1 LVWATPSASD
11 NRRKKNM
18 SQNSSSTSKRI
29 STYLMMIVLIVL
41 ALSIVSLLLS
51 VNAFAA
57 GNDMLA
63 GFLLVIGFIAMALS
77 VYVLL
82 QSRKRAA
89 SMKIEAPKVMTT
101 IECKKCN
108 FKSIRQFQR
117 GDFVFKDLDPCQKC
131 NENMII
137 TAIYKEV
144 KEKEKTYNV

>member
-1 LVWATPSASD
+1 
-11 NRRKKNM
+11 M
-18 SQNSSSTSKRI
+18 SQNSSSTSRRI

-51 VNAFAA
+51 VNAFTA
-57 GNDMLA
+57 GNDILA

>member
-1 LVWATPSASD
+1 
-11 NRRKKNM
+11 M
-18 SQNSSSTSKRI
+18 SQNSSSASTKI

-51 VNAFAA
+51 VTAFTE
-57 GNDMLA
+57 GNDLLA
-63 GFLLVIGFIAMALS
+63 GFLLVIGFIAMGLS

-89 SMKIEAPKVMTT
+89 TMKIEAPKVMTT

-108 FKSIRQFQR
+108 FKSVREFQR
-117 GDFVFKDLDPCQKC
+117 GDFVFKDLEPCQKC
-131 NENMII
+131 NEKMII

-144 KEKEKTYNV
+144 KVKEKTYAF

>member
-1 LVWATPSASD
+1 MWATPSESD
-11 NRRKKNM
+11 NRRKKNL

-117 GDFVFKDLDPCQKC
+117 GDFVFKELDPCQKC